1 METALTVKEYIAKHG
16 EEKTAFKL
24 IDKRIESIFGL
35 SIFDLPDTSEVAE
48 LVEELADILHDN
60 PNDKE
65 SIKYI
70 LNQIDIEFIERIV
83 YG

>member
-1 METALTVKEYIAKHG
+1 MKTARTLKEFIAKHG
-16 EEKTAFKL
+16 VEKTAFKL
-24 IDKRIESIFGL
+24 VDKRIESIFGL
-35 SIFDLPDTSEVAE
+35 SIFDLPDTSEVAD
-48 LVEELADILHDN
+48 LVEELADVLQDN

>member
-1 METALTVKEYIAKHG
+1 MKTALTLKEFIAKHG

-48 LVEELADILHDN
+48 LVEELADVLYDN

-65 SIKYI
+65 SIKSI

>member
-1 METALTVKEYIAKHG
+1 MKTALTVKEYILKHG
-16 EEKTAFKL
+16 VEKTAFKL
-24 IDKRIESIFGL
+24 IDKRVTSILGI
-35 SIFDLPDTSEVAE
+35 SILDLPDTSEVADI
-48 LVEELADILHDN
+48 LEELADQLHDN

-70 LNQIDIEFIERIV
+70 LNQIDIEFIEQII

>member
-1 METALTVKEYIAKHG
+1 METALTLKEFIAKHG

-24 IDKRIESIFGL
+24 IDKRIESILGL
-35 SIFDLPDTSEVAE
+35 SILDLPDTSEVADI
-48 LVEELADILHDN
+48 LEELADQLHDD

-65 SIKYI
+65 SITSI
-70 LNQIDIEFIERIV
+70 LMQIDIEFIEQII

>member
-1 METALTVKEYIAKHG
+1 MKTSLTVKEFIANHG
-16 EEKTAFKL
+16 VEKTAFKL
-24 IDKRIESIFGL
+24 IDNRVVDILGISIY
-35 SIFDLPDTSEVAE
+35 DLPDTSEVAD

-70 LNQIDIEFIERIV
+70 LNQIDFEFIERIV

>member
-1 METALTVKEYIAKHG
+1 MKTALTLKEYISKHG

-24 IDKRIESIFGL
+24 IDKRIESILGL
-35 SIFDLPDTSEVAE
+35 SILDLPDTSEVADI
-48 LVEELADILHDN
+48 LEELADQLHDN

-65 SIKYI
+65 SIKSI
-70 LNQIDIEFIERIV
+70 LMQIDIEFIEQII

>member
-1 METALTVKEYIAKHG
+1 MKTALTLKEFIAKHG

-35 SIFDLPDTSEVAE
+35 SIFDLPDTSEVAD
-48 LVEELADILHDN
+48 LVEELAEVLQDN

>member
-1 METALTVKEYIAKHG
+1 MKTALTLKEYIAKHG

-24 IDKRIESIFGL
+24 IDNRVESIFGL
-35 SIFDLPDTSEVAE
+35 SIFDLPDTSEVAD

>member
-1 METALTVKEYIAKHG
+1 MKTALTLKEFIAKHG
-16 EEKTAFKL
+16 VEKTAFKL
-24 IDKRIESIFGL
+24 VDKRIESIFGL

-48 LVEELADILHDN
+48 LVEELANVLQDN